1 MSPVSRTRRPSLP
14 RVVPAL
20 HLALLLGLASGCAKP
35 RFPSELFTV
44 HGEGA
49 DYPVMVSKPAQ
60 PRAGRAINAQS
71 GTHQAASS
79 QSYTAGNTTVTV
91 TTTTSAVSEVPASN
105 KLLYQVGRGDKW
117 LQIDGA
123 EFHGEDASG
132 YGWSQADRNL
142 NIQGKVGQ

>member
-1 MSPVSRTRRPSLP
+1 MSPVSYIAHPKFG
-14 RVVPAL
+14 RVIHGL
-20 HLALLLGLASGCAKP
+20 MFLALVGMATGCAKP

-49 DYPVMVSKPAQ
+49 DYPVMVSKPVK
-60 PRAGRAINAQS
+60 PMPGRAINASS

-91 TTTTSAVSEVPASN
+91 TTTTSAVSELPAAN
-105 KLLYQVGRGDKW
+105 KLLYQVGRSDKW
-117 LQIDGA
+117 LQLDGA
-123 EFHGEDASG
+123 EFYGEDASG
-132 YGWSQADRNL
+132 YGWSQADRTL